1 MMVLPLK
8 QLIVLLLIL
17 AAAVAMYGLRQKA

>member
-17 AAAVAMYGLRQKA
+17 AAAITIYGLRQKA